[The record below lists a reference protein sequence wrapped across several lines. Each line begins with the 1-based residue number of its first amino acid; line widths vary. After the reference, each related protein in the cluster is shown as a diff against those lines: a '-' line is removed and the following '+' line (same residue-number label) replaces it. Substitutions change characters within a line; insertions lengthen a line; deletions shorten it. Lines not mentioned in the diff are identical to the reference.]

1 MPSILRFTPRLR
13 RLCLGLIATIICFS
27 NPNDSGLASAQSKYQ
42 APADA
47 YQKGDFA
54 TAFTLWIRLAEEGNR
69 GAYYN
74 LGNLYLK
81 GRGVRLNLLEAYK
94 WFLLADRA
102 GLPQAK
108 IALRRMNKVMTPAD
122 KKEANLRVLRWYDL
136 HPKTKR

>member
-1 MPSILRFTPRLR
+1 M
-13 RLCLGLIATIICFS
+13 
-27 NPNDSGLASAQSKYQ
+27 
-42 APADA
+42 
-47 YQKGDFA
+47 
-54 TAFTLWIRLAEEGNR
+54 AEEGNR
-69 GAYYN
+69 GSYYN

-108 IALRRMNKVMTPAD
+108 VALRRMNKVMTPAD

-136 HPKTKR
+136 HPKTRR